1 MSITTQGRAFFRA
14 GVPYDDE
21 KVGYETATGAS
32 RVVRYSFTTPPDGV
46 SKLSFRGL
54 HLAHGASYAWQ
65 GLGFYVSTSP
75 TAYIGATPSSQ
86 SMGTLS
92 IRGEGGDYS
101 FSAPEVEINLP
112 ADTTAYIY
120 IFPRLAQYFM
130 WSFINVGAITIDT
143 KPGSSA
149 ISAITGSVETLG
161 TLTVSVGK
169 AVEAFRHRLSVTA
182 GGATLHTS
190 ELFDS
195 SYSVVVPRAWFEGFP
210 AAAEI
215 EATATVTT
223 YKGDTV
229 VGAPA
234 SASVTITADAG
245 MRPEISEGW
254 ATAAPYN
261 AGAVAGLT
269 GYIAGY
275 SQAEI
280 SFDASKL
287 IQAAGAALA
296 SVTVTCSGAVATTAP
311 YRTPILLAAADV
323 VCAATDSRGRTATQ
337 TIRIEPMAYAPP
349 TLSQVQILRCT
360 AAGVEAEDG
369 NHYSAKA
376 TATFSALG
384 GQNTLTL
391 TAAHKIQGGVYGTE
405 TALTSGEA
413 AIIGTISPDSTYQV
427 RITATD
433 ALGNTTIS
441 VASLPTRQ
449 WALKFRPNGQ
459 GAAFGKAA
467 EHDKAIELPADW
479 ALIIGDKELN
489 AERLGK
495 LLAMLT
501 S

>member
-32 RVVRYSFTTPPDGV
+32 RVVRYSFTTPSDGV
-46 SKLSFRGL
+46 SGLSFRGL

-65 GLGFYVSTSP
+65 GLGFYISTSP
-75 TAYIGATPSSQ
+75 TAYIGATPATQ

-92 IRGEGGDYS
+92 IKGEGGDYS

-112 ADTTAYIY
+112 ADTTAYIF

-149 ISAITGSVETLG
+149 ISAITGSVATLG
-161 TLTVSVGK
+161 MLTVSVSK

-182 GGATLHTS
+182 SGATLHTS
-190 ELFDS
+190 EPFDS
-195 SYSVVVPRAWFEGFP
+195 SYSVVVPRTWFEGFP
-210 AAAEI
+210 AVAEI

-223 YKGDTV
+223 YKGDAV

-234 SASVTITADAG
+234 SAPVTITADAG

-287 IQAAGAALA
+287 TQAAGAALA
-296 SVTVTCSGAVATTAP
+296 SVTVACGGTLAELEP
-311 YRTPILLAAADV
+311 YRTGVLIGAADV
-323 VCAATDSRGRTATQ
+323 LCTATDSRGRTATQ
-337 TIRIEPMAYAPP
+337 SIRIEPMDYAPP
-349 TLSQVQILRCT
+349 ALSKVAVVRCT
-360 AAGVEAEDG
+360 AEGTEAEDG
-369 NHYSAKA
+369 SHYKAQA
-376 TATFSALG
+376 TATISSLE
-384 GQNTLTL
+384 GQNTVTL
-391 TAAHKIQGGVYGTE
+391 TVAHRVQGGAYGAE
-405 TALTSGEA
+405 QGLSSGEA
-413 AIIGTISPDSTYQV
+413 AVIGGISPDSTYQV
-427 RITATD
+427 GISARD
-433 ALGNTTIS
+433 RLGNAATAVVT
-441 VASLPTRQ
+441 LPTRQ
-449 WALKFRPNGQ
+449 WALKFRADGL
-459 GAAFGKAA
+459 GAAFGKAP
-467 EHDKAIELPADW
+467 EHSKAIELPADW